1 MATKTRIKFF
11 IQIYAFR
18 RRSDSESKKGMIEKM
33 KNIILSYNM
42 PDMDGVA
49 CMYAYSEL
57 LNKQEQETGYFIKG
71 KPKKEV
77 KIVCEMFDI
86 KLESEKSINA
96 EDKIILVDTNQP
108 FELKQEIKL
117 NNVIEIID
125 HHKKSEEL
133 YKMPNAKIQIE
144 EVGAAATLV
153 AERYKLFNYEIS
165 RNAAILLYYGIIS
178 NTVNLESKITT
189 DRDRKIVEW
198 IKNSCTDISEEKIKE
213 VFEKKSIFENPLREE
228 MEIEY
233 KDPFLK
239 ISWSMGQLEVVN
251 VEEFLEKEEKEIR
264 KILDKVQS
272 DTNIKYLSI
281 NCVDILNG
289 YSIIIAQNKKTEE
302 LISDLLNVNFFN
314 GKARVNQF
322 LIRKEIIKIVR
333 EKYGK

>member
-1 MATKTRIKFF
+1 
-11 IQIYAFR
+11 
-18 RRSDSESKKGMIEKM
+18 M

-57 LNKQEQETGYFIKG
+57 LNKQEQKTGYFING
-71 KPKKEV
+71 EPKKEV

-86 KLESEKSINA
+86 KLESEKSISD

-108 FELKQEIKL
+108 FELNQKIKL

-133 YKMPNAKIQIE
+133 DKMPNAKIQIE

-153 AERYKLFNYEIS
+153 AEKYKLFNYEIS

-178 NTVNLESKITT
+178 NTVNLNSKITT
-189 DRDRKIVEW
+189 ERDRKMVEW
-198 IKNSCTDISEEKIKE
+198 LEKSCTDISEEKIKE
-213 VFEKKSIFENPLREE
+213 IFEKKSIFENSLREE
-228 MEIEY
+228 MEVEY

-239 ISWSMGQLEVVN
+239 ISWSMGQLEVAN
-251 VEEFLEKEEKEIR
+251 VDGFLEKEEKEIR
-264 KILDKVQS
+264 KILDEVQS
-272 DTNIKYLSI
+272 EKNEEYLSI

-302 LISDLLNVNFFN
+302 LISDLLNINFSN
-314 GKARVNQF
+314 GKAKANQF
-322 LIRKEIIKIVR
+322 LTRKEIVKIVR